1 MSVLTCS
8 NKIYIVYSSICSDGT
23 CIHIHYTCDGIVDC
37 KDESDEDSCSDLFL
51 SELMGNQSVYD
62 SSSDCLF
69 VGIPDV
75 SYRCIELYGG
85 KRSVIDRNHYNQYDV
100 KPTAEHADCPTNYSL
115 CDFHLTEC
123 FQSDQICMFERT
135 LYGDPA
141 HCKGTNHLK
150 YCKHHECPDSYK
162 CEESY
167 CIALHMVCDG
177 VNDCPDSEDELFCD
191 KLNTRGLLHCR
202 GDDIYVHPRHVCD
215 DVLHCMTS
223 YDDEIICETFH
234 CPEGCYCRGYGVFCY
249 SVIMLHLN
257 LPTELR
263 SLIIGQIVKF
273 DVNNM
278 LWRTTHTKLNLLHIF
293 DYFITMQYKQLSAS
307 LFNSVPNLKVLLLQ
321 NISEGHLTLSNSPFT
336 SLQFVSEFNIQRN
349 NLPVIHGYSFRGLKQ
364 VLFLDLHEMGI
375 KLMNPPAFMGLENLI
390 TLNISK
396 NLISTLPARVFQGTG
411 KLSILVLRHN
421 PITAIDL
428 SSLNSGSMKSVLT
441 TDINICCY
449 LSLSQSCYSVR
460 SIKNCNYYLINNRY
474 VVVAYYLM
482 VLYLIFCI
490 TAAVIQHRT
499 LAINAQVPL
508 LITYLIHDVAMLL
521 VSLLL
526 IVMHNVH
533 SHNYALLRH
542 QTKRRADCL
551 IHAMLF
557 VWVQLP
563 LNLVLLALT
572 CVHYR
577 VTVHA
582 ITKPPYTVKQS
593 IYFIGL
599 FILFDTVV
607 AILWAFGSSSLS
619 TFLCIPFNPIAV
631 YLGVS
636 YLNLFLI
643 IFVIFFNSAIF
654 LCVLYLVMII
664 FKTIASGERRLT
676 EFNVTRKL
684 KSSTMLFKRFLML
697 LTLHG
702 LRHLLQCV
710 LLLSPFLVNMTED
723 FFGLLFLMS
732 CFCSSTIHFH
742 LHNRM
747 SISLTIRKTVQIVR
761 NEAVRKETQEHVM
774 KKILAIKNLQNAVR
788 KHKK

>member
-1 MSVLTCS
+1 MSMLTCS

-23 CIHIHYTCDGIVDC
+23 CIHIHYTCDGVVDC

-62 SSSDCLF
+62 PSSDCLL

-75 SYRCIELYGG
+75 SYQCIELYGS
-85 KRSVIDRNHYNQYDV
+85 KRLVIDVNHYNQYDV
-100 KPTAEHADCPTNYSL
+100 KPTAEHADCPTHYSL

-123 FQSDQICMFERT
+123 FLSDKICMFERT

-162 CEESY
+162 CQDSY

-191 KLNTRGLLHCR
+191 NLNTAGLLHCR

-215 DVLHCMTS
+215 GVLHCMTS
-223 YDDEIICETFH
+223 YDDEIICEAFQ
-234 CPEGCYCRGYGVFCY
+234 CPVGCHCRGYAVLCY
-249 SVIMLHLN
+249 AVPMLHLN
-257 LPTELR
+257 LPEELR

-293 DYFITMQYKQLSAS
+293 DYFITTQYKQLSAS

-321 NISEGHLTLSNSPFT
+321 NISEGHLSLSNSPFT

-396 NLISTLPARVFQGTG
+396 NLISTLPAQVFQGAG
-411 KLSILVLRHN
+411 KLSILVLRQN
-421 PITAIDL
+421 PISAIDL
-428 SSLNSGSMKSVLT
+428 LSLNSGSLQNLLT
-441 TDINICCY
+441 TEINICCY

-460 SIKNCNYYLINNRY
+460 SVKNCNYYLINNSY
-474 VVVAYYLM
+474 VVVACYLM
-482 VLYLIFCI
+482 VLYLMFCI

-542 QTKRRADCL
+542 QTKKRADCL
-551 IHAMLF
+551 IHAILF
-557 VWVQLP
+557 VWIQLP
-563 LNLVLLALT
+563 LNQVLLALT

-577 VTVHA
+577 VTVYA
-582 ITKPPYTVKQS
+582 LTKPPYTMKQS
-593 IYFIGL
+593 MLFMGL
-599 FILFDTVV
+599 FILIDIII
-607 AILWAFGSSSLS
+607 AILWAFGSSSLP
-619 TFLCIPFNPIAV
+619 TLLCTPFNPTDMFW
-631 YLGVS
+631 GVS
-636 YLNLFLI
+636 YANLAMN
-643 IFVIFFNSAIF
+643 IFVIVFNSTIF
-654 LCVLYLVMII
+654 VCVIYSVMII
-664 FKTIASGERRLT
+664 FKTISTSEKELT
-676 EFNVTRKL
+676 GFTVTRKS
-684 KSSTMLFKRFLML
+684 KSSTMLLRRFLML

-710 LLLSPFLVNMTED
+710 LLLSPFLVDITED
-723 FFGLLFLMS
+723 FFGLLFLTS
-732 CFCSSTIHFH
+732 CFCSSTIHLH

-747 SISLTIRKTVQIVR
+747 PISLTIRKTLEIVR
-761 NEAVRKETQEHVM
+761 NESVRKEAQKHM
-774 KKILAIKNLQNAVR
+774 MRKILEIKVLQNAVR
-788 KHKK
+788 KHRK